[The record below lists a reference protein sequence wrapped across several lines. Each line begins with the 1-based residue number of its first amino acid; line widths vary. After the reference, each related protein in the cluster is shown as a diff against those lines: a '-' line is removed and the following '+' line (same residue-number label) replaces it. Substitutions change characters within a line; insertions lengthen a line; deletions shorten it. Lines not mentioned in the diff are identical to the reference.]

1 MERERSQRSII
12 AARLALLAAAASI
25 RITGR
30 SVVRVATVVATAAPR
45 TLILAG
51 CVPRYDFSASL
62 TKMMMNYALGDGRR
76 ASVDTCGRNS
86 TSIKLRSSCICC
98 STGDP
103 MNTNVFISSASLSLC
118 VFTRS
123 HNSIVPLYSLST
135 SNIYSSFPSAED
147 KEREKP
153 MASVCTASPP
163 SVKRRIRQCL
173 NRHGDSLY
181 NTYSVSC
188 YLSETCC

>member
-62 TKMMMNYALGDGRR
+62 KKMMMNYALGDGRR

-118 VFTRS
+118 IYPITQFHRPP
-123 HNSIVPLYSLST
+123 IQSLNFKYLFFIS
-135 SNIYSSFPSAED
+135 
-147 KEREKP
+147 
-153 MASVCTASPP
+153 
-163 SVKRRIRQCL
+163 KRR
-173 NRHGDSLY
+173 G
-181 NTYSVSC
+181 
-188 YLSETCC
+188 